1 MRDGSR
7 DPIDWDR
14 LSRCGRWS
22 VLHVLVPLR
31 EGRSIEEIAQAYGHS
46 PQWART
52 LMDALRE
59 ELTAQSS

>member
-1 MRDGSR
+1 M
-7 DPIDWDR
+7 
-14 LSRCGRWS
+14 
-22 VLHVLVPLR
+22 LHVLVPLR